1 MTAGPRSQLR
11 LGRGSRVTQGRDF
24 MRSKVDGRRMTW
36 GCMVANWLLTPPGA
50 PARLGVITSRR
61 IGNAVARN
69 RARRLLREAFRQHQR
84 ELAFSF
90 DLILIA
96 RNSIAGKP
104 FSEVESDFLAG
115 LRRARLWKPVATNP
129 NLAPS

>member
-1 MTAGPRSQLR
+1 MTAGPRNRLR
-11 LGRGSRVTQGRDF
+11 LGRRSRVTQGRDF
-24 MRSKVDGRRMTW
+24 MRAKVDGRRMAW
-36 GCMVANWLLTPPGA
+36 GCMVANWLPTPPGSQ
-50 PARLGVITSRR
+50 ARLGVITSRR
-61 IGNAVARN
+61 IGNAIARN

-115 LRRARLWKPVATNP
+115 LRRARLWKPAAAKTAVG
-129 NLAPS
+129 